1 MDYYGTSSAARSARD
16 YRLARCPGV
25 GLSASPNHQD
35 SNPTPETR
43 GDLRRVSSSAPSG
56 RRTPSARENPSRST
70 TPSADP
76 AASAAAV
83 SAVAV
88 SRLRAPSS
96 SQSFRD
102 LLTVHPTCIASSPA
116 IIAIAPRGDGGR
128 PPRFANDV
136 ARNATTIGAGRHRA
150 TRAVP
155 TRRRR
160 QRPQKRVE
168 ISEIGVRLK
177 ASSARTTLTRNDF
190 SGFRDLA
197 RATPRALARLSAF
210 PLVSRRWI
218 TPRTR
223 RTSRSC

>member
-1 MDYYGTSSAARSARD
+1 M
-16 YRLARCPGV
+16 
-25 GLSASPNHQD
+25 SASPNHQD
-35 SNPTPETR
+35 SNPTPLETP
-43 GDLRRVSSSAPSG
+43 GVLRLVSSPAPSG
-56 RRTPSARENPSRST
+56 RRTPSARGNPSRSS
-70 TPSADP
+70 TPSAELP
-76 AASAAAV
+76 PAAV

-116 IIAIAPRGDGGR
+116 IIAIAPRGEGGR

-150 TRAVP
+150 TRRLPDGA
-155 TRRRR
+155 TG

-168 ISEIGVRLK
+168 ISEIGVRR
-177 ASSARTTLTRNDF
+177 AAAQVVVRARTTLTRNDF

-197 RATPRALARLSAF
+197 RATPRALGRLWAF
-210 PLVSRRWI
+210 PLVPRRWS